1 MLLAIHVL
9 PFILS
14 LFCITTAFSQ
24 PYYPPLVHS
33 LQTRKPLLLPNDWRI
48 TPIGSFHLFIPIE
61 NASTGLDDLYTYVID
76 VAQPLHSRLAT
87 AVAFQTGSLQ
97 LTFRADEGPLD
108 WITIGHFCETMR
120 GDLKRGFTIIYEVVL
135 TDEHFGASPIWAKLR
150 VAGE

>member
-1 MLLAIHVL
+1 MN
-9 PFILS
+9 FYGT
-14 LFCITTAFSQ
+14 FQ
-24 PYYPPLVHS
+24 
-33 LQTRKPLLLPNDWRI
+33 
-48 TPIGSFHLFIPIE
+48 LFIPIE
-61 NASTGLDDLYTYVID
+61 NASTGLDDLYTYVTE

-120 GDLKRGFTIIYEVVL
+120 GDLKRGFTLVYEVVL

>member
-24 PYYPPLVHS
+24 PSNPPRVHS
-33 LQTRKPLLLPNDWRI
+33 KPFLLPNDWRI
-48 TPIGSFHLFIPIE
+48 TPIGPFRLFVPVE
-61 NASTGLDDLYTYVID
+61 DASTGLGDLYTYVID

-87 AVAFQTGSLQ
+87 AVAFQVGSLQ

-120 GDLKRGFTIIYEVVL
+120 ENLKKGFTMVYEVVL

-150 VAGE
+150 VAGEER